1 MAGQKRLSAS
11 VGHRRCRR
19 GRGTSVGSD
28 EVLSPEGDTPVDQL
42 SVEEAGLL
50 LVLTDAVVHADPTV
64 KVDNRHTLLVYSK
77 HTARYYLQNKSRVL

>member
-11 VGHRRCRR
+11 VGHRRRRRIRCRR
-19 GRGTSVGSD
+19 SRGTSVGSD

-64 KVDNRHTLLVYSK
+64 KVDNRQTLLVYS
-77 HTARYYLQNKSRVL
+77 

>member
-1 MAGQKRLSAS
+1 MWGLAGQKRLSAS
-11 VGHRRCRR
+11 VGHRRRRRIRCRR
-19 GRGTSVGSD
+19 SRGTSVGSD

-64 KVDNRHTLLVYSK
+64 KVDNRQTLLVYS
-77 HTARYYLQNKSRVL
+77 